1 MTASQTDFIK
11 FLVNDSIKG
20 IEEDLVRHFQEKKD
34 YPILV
39 YCGDYKPP
47 VKLYDL
53 TFEQKREWII
63 TKASGK
69 NNKDRLKFVK
79 LCNSIKDRKLKEM
92 ESLCTRLDKD
102 NTKFTKIFLDLKD
115 YCENKIDRKTIIQ
128 KIEEQGY

>member
-63 TKASGK
+63 YKASGK

>member
-11 FLVNDSIKG
+11 FLVNDCIKG
-20 IEEDLVRHFQEKKD
+20 IEDDLVRHFQEKKD

-47 VKLYDL
+47 VKLNDL
-53 TFEQKREWII
+53 TFEQKTEWII
-63 TKASGK
+63 NKKSGK

-79 LCNSIKDRKLKEM
+79 LCNSIKDRKLKEL
-92 ESLCTRLDKD
+92 ESLCTRLDKY
-102 NTKFTKIFLDLKD
+102 TKIFGDLKD